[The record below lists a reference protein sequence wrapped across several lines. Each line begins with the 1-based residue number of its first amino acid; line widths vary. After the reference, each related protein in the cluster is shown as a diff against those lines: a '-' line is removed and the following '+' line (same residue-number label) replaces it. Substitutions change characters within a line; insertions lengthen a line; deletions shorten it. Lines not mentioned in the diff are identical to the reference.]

1 MPGVRV
7 SPHYGI
13 VIRKQVLEQHSIP
26 LDKLLKATQ
35 ASEPLDEDESLI
47 SFGPHFGREAAIEFI
62 QRLENLELVYGE
74 DFLDFDDMLPE
85 WCQVYVAHSKERA
98 TTERRE

>member
-13 VIRKQVLEQHSIP
+13 VIRKQALEQHSIP
-26 LDKLLKATQ
+26 LDKLLKAMQ

-47 SFGPHFGREAAIEFI
+47 SFGPHFGREAAAEFI
-62 QRLENLELVYGE
+62 RRLEALGLVYGE

-85 WCQVYVAHSKERA
+85 WCLVYVACNGDR
-98 TTERRE
+98 